1 MNSSKYRFTLDM
13 HSAQSQVSLPV
24 VLNDTARKLYISL
37 ADGGKIYHIA
47 DGCLA
52 VIRIDRPT
60 GTFLEQFCPIEDNT
74 NIVYDFAQH
83 GNTAIVVG
91 LHECEVTLYGLGN
104 EILSTARFSMVV
116 SDRVVNRDNIIVTD
130 ENWTMLDS
138 IAAEEARRQDRF
150 NQALEDVDEAIDSID
165 ETINRIMPPY
175 VGENG
180 NWFVD
185 GKDTGTQAQGVSGV
199 FVGSGQ
205 MPEGYNVQIDPEG
218 SPETFVISVN
228 GFFADENGNVEIGG
242 IDTDELNA
250 AVEVALTEA
259 KESGAFKG
267 EKGDKGD
274 KGDTGERGPQGATG
288 ASGATGATGPQG
300 VKGDKGDKGDKGADG
315 TSITITKISESS
327 LDGGTNIVTF
337 SDGSKLNIKNG
348 SAGSA
353 GEGGGGGG
361 GIDAS
366 QLSAAV
372 EEALRVAKESG
383 DFDGAAG
390 KDGTSATHSWNGTV
404 LTITSAS
411 GSSSADLKGEKGDKG
426 DTGAQGPKG
435 ETGAAGATGATGPA
449 GADGK
454 TPVKGTDYY
463 TAADKT
469 EMVDLV
475 LAALPVWNGGSY

>member
-37 ADGGKIYHIA
+37 AEGGKIYHIA

-52 VIRIDRPT
+52 VIRIGRPT
-60 GTFLEQFCPIEDNT
+60 GTHIEQFCPIEDNT

-165 ETINRIMPPY
+165 ETLNRIMPPY

-242 IDTDELNA
+242 IDTDELNG
-250 AVEVALTEA
+250 AVEAALTEA
-259 KESGAFKG
+259 KASGAFN
-267 EKGDKGD
+267 
-274 KGDTGERGPQGATG
+274 
-288 ASGATGATGPQG
+288 
-300 VKGDKGDKGDKGADG
+300 G

-327 LDGGTNIVTF
+327 LDGGTNTVEF

-348 SAGSA
+348 SAGSF

-366 QLSAAV
+366 QLSAAI

-383 DFDGAAG
+383 EFDGAP
-390 KDGTSATHSWNGTV
+390 
-404 LTITSAS
+404 
-411 GSSSADLKGEKGDKG
+411 GSPGY
-426 DTGAQGPKG
+426 
-435 ETGAAGATGATGPA
+435 
-449 GADGK
+449 

-463 TAADKT
+463 TAADKA